1 MTKRPT
7 RHRLLAGALSLGL
20 AAGLGTLATSPA
32 AAENGHTPGTYTN
45 YSFPDGTS
53 SLHDVSW
60 TTTPAY
66 DPGYA
71 SEIFWSHQFDFD
83 NHRVGYI
90 GMQSNG
96 GSPRKLLF
104 SAWDTTEA
112 KPGSPGSSCEAFG
125 GEGSGQHCS
134 VPLDWRAGHT
144 YRFQVAATG
153 QGWFRATVTDTTSD
167 TTTDLGSI
175 KTTATGIS
183 PDNMVDWTE
192 YFEWNDPRATCYDQ
206 PNSAAA
212 FGLPKGD
219 GGTVTASVASTE
231 TGTSCKAGAKV
242 EVTEEGSVQRN
253 AIDNTARGTLRNG
266 HACLAVRAPGNHA
279 ETSLASCTVATDR
292 AWVHAADRTLRLASN
307 RCLSEENSAVLA
319 RDCAGAP
326 GDGKVDDPAK
336 LWAYDTA
343 LRTLKNKESGRCLTA
358 APDSIPATEPCT
370 PGNAAQTWTIP
381 TRDGARTPPEH
392 PQPAALPRT
401 GGDSSPLPL
410 LLGGGIALIVGG
422 TATALA
428 IRRRRA
434 RTVRAR
440 D

>member
-1 MTKRPT
+1 MNKNLAR
-7 RHRLLAGALSLGL
+7 RRLLTGALFLGL
-20 AAGLGTLATSPA
+20 AVGLGSALATSPA

-45 YSFPDGTS
+45 YSFPHGTS
-53 SLHDVSW
+53 SLRDVSW

-66 DPGYA
+66 DPGYT
-71 SEIFWSHQFDFD
+71 SDVFWSHQFEFD
-83 NHRVGYI
+83 NHKTGYI

-112 KPGSPGSSCEAFG
+112 RPGDPAGSCGAFG

-134 VPLDWRAGHT
+134 VSLDWRAGHT
-144 YRFQVAATG
+144 YRFTVAASG
-153 QGWFRATVTDTTSD
+153 QGWFRATVTDTTSG

-206 PNSAAA
+206 PNSAVA
-212 FGLPKGD
+212 FGLPKGNGD
-219 GGTVTASVASTE
+219 TVTAAVDSTD
-231 TGTSCKAGAKV
+231 TGTSCTSGVKV

-253 AIDNTARGTLRNG
+253 AIGNTARGPLRNG
-266 HACLAVRAPGNHA
+266 HACLTARAPGNHA
-279 ETSLASCTVATDR
+279 TTALSRCTVATDR
-292 AWVHAADRTLRLASN
+292 AWVHAADQTLRMASN
-307 RCLSEENSAVLA
+307 YCLTERNSSVFV

-336 LWAYDTA
+336 RWAYDTA
-343 LRTLKNKESGRCLTA
+343 SGTLRNARSGRCLTA
-358 APDSIPATEPCT
+358 APDGRPGTESCT

-381 TRDGARTPPEH
+381 TRDGTTTRPKRSRPV
-392 PQPAALPRT
+392 ALAHT
-401 GGDSSPLPL
+401 GGDNSTIPL
-410 LLGGGIALIVGG
+410 LLGAGVLVLGG
-422 TATALA
+422 TTTAWV
-428 IRRRRA
+428 IRDLRIRTRRA
-434 RTVRAR
+434 RR
-440 D
+440 